1 VLTDETSHRD
11 PTAVVEF
18 PLPVGVVED
27 VLADLR
33 EAGIDDRAYTV
44 VLDAETVVSRN
55 FEQLQER
62 YAEEDKSDDR
72 IAREEIHARAQE
84 LAPILPVFVAMTVA
98 SAVIA
103 TAGLLL
109 DSPAVVVGSMVIAL
123 LIGPAMTTSVGSMI
137 DDQEMFRRGAK
148 LQVLGLVLAAL
159 AATVFAF
166 VIRYVNLVPPT
177 LDVLS
182 LSQVR
187 SRLSPDF
194 LSLAVALGAGVAG
207 AVSLASGMSAAIVGV
222 MIAAALV
229 PPIGVIGIGIAWN
242 YPSVVLA
249 SAVLVMV
256 NTVSINLAALAVFWY
271 QGYRPEQWFCADDAR
286 ATTIKRAGVL
296 LAIVVLSV
304 FLGAVTY
311 SSFQDA
317 RAEQRIEGAIED
329 TVKASV
335 SERVTLLDVQVEQTS
350 GVVFRQP
357 RRVVVTVGVPTAGVP
372 RGLPNASTRASTG
385 PPVGMS
391 RSRSVISSSAAR
403 TDRGLRRP
411 FVRSNGATTVARW
424 RSSVLDPGSASRE
437 QERSQR
443 T

>member
-1 VLTDETSHRD
+1 VGAKRLYGGALTPRRAPGASHDPGRHRETVLDILDDEGIDYVLTDETSHRD

-44 VLDAETVVSRN
+44 ILDAETVVSRN

-62 YAEEDKSDDR
+62 YAEEDRSDDR
-72 IAREEIHARAQE
+72 IAREEIYARAQE

-182 LSQVR
+182 LGQVR

-207 AVSLASGMSAAIVGV
+207 AVSLVSGMSAAIVGV

-329 TVKASV
+329 MVKASV
-335 SERVTLLDVQVEQTS
+335 SEGVTLLDVQVE
-350 GVVFRQP
+350 
-357 RRVVVTVGVPTAGVP
+357 
-372 RGLPNASTRASTG
+372 
-385 PPVGMS
+385 
-391 RSRSVISSSAAR
+391 
-403 TDRGLRRP
+403 
-411 FVRSNGATTVARW
+411 
-424 RSSVLDPGSASRE
+424 
-437 QERSQR
+437 
-443 T
+443 

>member
-1 VLTDETSHRD
+1 
-11 PTAVVEF
+11 
-18 PLPVGVVED
+18 
-27 VLADLR
+27 
-33 EAGIDDRAYTV
+33 
-44 VLDAETVVSRN
+44 
-55 FEQLQER
+55 
-62 YAEEDKSDDR
+62 
-72 IAREEIHARAQE
+72 
-84 LAPILPVFVAMTVA
+84 
-98 SAVIA
+98 
-103 TAGLLL
+103 
-109 DSPAVVVGSMVIAL
+109 MVIAP

-182 LSQVR
+182 LGQVR

-335 SERVTLLDVQVEQTS
+335 SEGVTLLDVQVE
-350 GVVFRQP
+350 
-357 RRVVVTVGVPTAGVP
+357 
-372 RGLPNASTRASTG
+372 
-385 PPVGMS
+385 
-391 RSRSVISSSAAR
+391 
-403 TDRGLRRP
+403 
-411 FVRSNGATTVARW
+411 
-424 RSSVLDPGSASRE
+424 
-437 QERSQR
+437 
-443 T
+443 

>member
-1 VLTDETSHRD
+1 
-11 PTAVVEF
+11 
-18 PLPVGVVED
+18 
-27 VLADLR
+27 
-33 EAGIDDRAYTV
+33 
-44 VLDAETVVSRN
+44 
-55 FEQLQER
+55 
-62 YAEEDKSDDR
+62 
-72 IAREEIHARAQE
+72 
-84 LAPILPVFVAMTVA
+84 
-98 SAVIA
+98 
-103 TAGLLL
+103 
-109 DSPAVVVGSMVIAL
+109 
-123 LIGPAMTTSVGSMI
+123 
-137 DDQEMFRRGAK
+137 
-148 LQVLGLVLAAL
+148 
-159 AATVFAF
+159 
-166 VIRYVNLVPPT
+166 

-182 LSQVR
+182 LGQVR

-229 PPIGVIGIGIAWN
+229 PPIGVIGIGIGIAWN

-256 NTVSINLAALAVFWY
+256 NTVSINLAALTVFWY
-271 QGYRPEQWFCADDAR
+271 QGYRPEQWFRADDAR

-296 LAIVVLSV
+296 LAIVVLWV

-311 SSFQDA
+311 GSFQDA

-372 RGLPNASTRASTG
+372 RGLPNASARVDRAAGRDVAVQVRYLVVRGENRPG
-385 PPVGMS
+385 PAASVRPVE
-391 RSRSVISSSAAR
+391 
-403 TDRGLRRP
+403 
-411 FVRSNGATTVARW
+411 RSN
-424 RSSVLDPGSASRE
+424 DGSALAIVGSRP
-437 QERSQR
+437 RISLS
-443 T
+443 

>member
-1 VLTDETSHRD
+1 MGAKRLYSGALTPRRAPGASHDPGRHRETVLDILDDEGIDYVLTDETSHRD

-44 VLDAETVVSRN
+44 MLDAETVVSRN

-62 YAEEDKSDDR
+62 YAEEDRSDDR
-72 IAREEIHARAQE
+72 IAREEIYARAQE

-109 DSPAVVVGSMVIAL
+109 DSPAVVVGSMVIAP

-137 DDQEMFRRGAK
+137 DDQKTFRRGAK
-148 LQVLGLVLAAL
+148 LQVLGLVL

-182 LSQVR
+182 LGQVR

-207 AVSLASGMSAAIVGV
+207 AVSLVSGMSAAIVGV

-335 SERVTLLDVQVEQTS
+335 SEGVTLLDVQVE
-350 GVVFRQP
+350 
-357 RRVVVTVGVPTAGVP
+357 
-372 RGLPNASTRASTG
+372 
-385 PPVGMS
+385 
-391 RSRSVISSSAAR
+391 
-403 TDRGLRRP
+403 
-411 FVRSNGATTVARW
+411 
-424 RSSVLDPGSASRE
+424 
-437 QERSQR
+437 
-443 T
+443 